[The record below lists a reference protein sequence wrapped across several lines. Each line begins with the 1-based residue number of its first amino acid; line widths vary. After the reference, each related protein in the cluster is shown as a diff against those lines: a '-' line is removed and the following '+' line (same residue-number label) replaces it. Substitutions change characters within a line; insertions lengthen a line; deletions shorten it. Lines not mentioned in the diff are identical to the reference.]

1 MTVESARTVRDRL
14 RADFTIRELR
24 ILGGAIVA
32 ISLFLTLSSLSLHA
46 RFAWT
51 TAGYAF
57 YVNTVFSAAIA
68 LSCYTLV
75 NLSGVF
81 SLALSWRRLF
91 CLIGVLLLGGILGTV
106 IARSIV
112 RLTLGAGAGD
122 MTWSR
127 LLIFD
132 AVAALFF
139 GIAIDAYY
147 MLRMRSERLARALCA
162 HEIQTQQLAQA
173 KTRAELAALRARI
186 NPHFLFNTLNS
197 IAELVRTDAA
207 GAEDMI
213 QKLAH
218 VFRYVLDA
226 GNRESVTLGEEI
238 ETVERYL
245 AIEQVRLGGRLQ
257 SHFEVEEKAR
267 AVRLPALL
275 LQPLVEN
282 AIKHGIAP
290 QAGGGQVAVDC
301 RIENERCVI
310 TVRDTGPGFSEE
322 AGAGFGL
329 RSVRERLDL
338 SYGDDYRFEI
348 QDGDG
353 ACVRI
358 SLPTAAPEPR
368 TT

>member
-1 MTVESARTVRDRL
+1 MTVKGARTLRERL
-14 RADFTIRELR
+14 RADFSLRELR
-24 ILGGAIVA
+24 ILGGAILA
-32 ISLFLTLSSLSLHA
+32 ISLFLTLSTLSLHA
-46 RFAWT
+46 RFSWPAVV
-51 TAGYAF
+51 YAF
-57 YVNTVFSAAIA
+57 YTNTLFSAAIT

-81 SLALSWRRLF
+81 SLAISWRRTFL
-91 CLIGVLLLGGILGTV
+91 LIGVLLLGGLLGTV
-106 IARSIV
+106 VARTVV
-112 RLTLGAGAGD
+112 RFTLGSNASD
-122 MTWSR
+122 MPWAR

-139 GIAIDAYY
+139 GLAISGYY
-147 MLRMRSERLARALCA
+147 LLRMRSERLSRDLSAR
-162 HEIQTQQLAQA
+162 EIQTRQLAQA

-197 IAELVRTDAA
+197 IAELIRSDTA

-257 SHFEVEEKAR
+257 AHFAVEEKAR

-290 QAGGGQVAVDC
+290 FAGGGRVAVDC
-301 RIENERCVI
+301 RIANERCII
-310 TVRDTGPGFSEE
+310 TVRDSGPGFSEE

-338 SYGDDYRFEI
+338 SYGDDYGFEI

-358 SLPTAAPEPR
+358 SLPTTAPESR